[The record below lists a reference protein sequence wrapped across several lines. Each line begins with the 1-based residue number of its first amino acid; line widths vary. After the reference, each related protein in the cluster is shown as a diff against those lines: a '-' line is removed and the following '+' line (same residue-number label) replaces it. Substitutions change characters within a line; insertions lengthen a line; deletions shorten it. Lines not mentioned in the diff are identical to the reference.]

1 MLPVLYRFTFETG
14 LSQAVL
20 YLLVLALVGYSAYS
34 GWMGAVGAA
43 TGKLRPDGQ
52 GLAYLPATM
61 NQRLTRGVLYGAVAG
76 VFGKVGLSY
85 ALPANALFGGQGQG
99 LPLHTYGLMI
109 ALGFA
114 CAVGVAAKL
123 AQREWHGA
131 EGAKRRE
138 QILDMSMWA
147 LVGGIGG
154 AKLLFIGVNL
164 PEYAGHFSEFFGSPG
179 KLLGALGGGFV
190 FYGGLLGAMATTW
203 WFARKHD
210 IQWLRLA
217 DLCIPTVSLGQ
228 CFGRLGCFSAGCCWG
243 EVASKSV
250 HWAARFPGA
259 SLAKDLFG
267 HFSNTASLVYA
278 SQATDNRWVLESTGQ
293 VFHHPVEGAVRIADW
308 VAQHGTTL
316 PVHPTQ
322 LYESIGQ
329 LCMFLLLLW
338 LRRYRRFHGQI
349 LALWLM
355 GYAVL
360 RSTVELF
367 RGDLERG
374 TLHGLFEGSLG
385 WTSLAA
391 KFPAE
396 AWYNLS
402 TSELIS
408 LGMFATGV
416 VMIVRHLR
424 KAAPASP
431 ATPAAPLAAA

>member
-1 MLPVLYRFTFETG
+1 MLPVLYRFTFESG
-14 LSQAVL
+14 FSQALL
-20 YLLVLALVGYSAYS
+20 YLIVLALVGYSAYS
-34 GWMGAVGAA
+34 GWMGAVGAP
-43 TGKLRPDGQ
+43 TGKVRPDGK
-52 GLAYLPATM
+52 GLAYAPATT
-61 NQRLTRGVLYGAVAG
+61 NQRLTRGLLYGAVAG

-85 ALPANALFGGQGQG
+85 ALPATALFGGQGQG

-109 ALGFA
+109 ACGFA
-114 CAVGVAAKL
+114 SAVAVAATL
-123 AQREWHGA
+123 AQREWRGA
-131 EGAKRRE
+131 EGLRRRE

-147 LVGGIGG
+147 LLGGIGG
-154 AKLLFIGVNL
+154 SKLLFILVNL
-164 PEYAGHFSEFFGSPG
+164 PEYVGHLGEYFGSPG

-190 FYGGLLGAMATTW
+190 FYGGLLGAMGTTY

-243 EVASKSV
+243 EFASKSV

-259 SLAKDLFG
+259 SLARDLFG

-278 SQATDNRWVLESTGQ
+278 SQATDDRWVLLSTGQ

-329 LCMFLLLLW
+329 LCMFFLLLF

-374 TLHGLFEGSLG
+374 TLHGLLEGSLG
-385 WTSLAA
+385 WTRLAA
-391 KFPAE
+391 HVPAE

-408 LGMFATGV
+408 LCMFATGA
-416 VMIVRHLR
+416 VMILR
-424 KAAPASP
+424 KLRRPQLAP
-431 ATPAAPLAAA
+431 PAAPLAPA

>member
-1 MLPVLYRFTFETG
+1 VLPVLYRITFESG
-14 LSQAVL
+14 FSQAML
-20 YLLVLALVGYSAYS
+20 YLLAIGIVAYAAWAGY
-34 GWMGAVGAA
+34 VGAQPP
-43 TGKLRPDGQ
+43 KSQ
-52 GLAYLPATM
+52 
-61 NQRLTRGVLYGAVAG
+61 QLTRGAVYGVVAAVFA
-76 VFGKVGLSY
+76 KMGLSY
-85 ALPANALFGGQGQG
+85 ALPAGALFGGKGEG
-99 LPLHTYGLMI
+99 VPLHTYGLMI
-109 ALGFA
+109 AVGFA
-114 CAVGVAAKL
+114 SAVAVAARL
-123 AQREWHGA
+123 ARREWPGA
-131 EGAKRRE
+131 EGEKKRE

-154 AKLLFIGVNL
+154 AKLLFILVNL
-164 PEYAGHFSEFFGSPG
+164 PDYVGHFSEFFGSPG

-190 FYGGLLGAMATTW
+190 FYGGLLGAMGTSY

-243 EVASKSV
+243 EVAGKSV

-259 SLAKDLFG
+259 GLAKDVFG
-267 HFSNTASLVYA
+267 HLSHTASLVFA
-278 SQATDNRWVLESTGQ
+278 SQVTDDRWVMVSTGQ

-322 LYESIGQ
+322 LYESVGQ
-329 LCMFLLLLW
+329 LGMFLLLLW
-338 LRRYRRFHGQI
+338 MRRYRRFHGQI

-374 TLHGLFEGSLG
+374 TLHGLLEQSLG
-385 WTSLAA
+385 WVSLAA
-391 KFPAE
+391 RVPAE
-396 AWYNLS
+396 AWYNIS
-402 TSELIS
+402 TSQFIS
-408 LGMFATGV
+408 LCMFATGA
-416 VMIVRHLR
+416 VMIVQHLR
-424 KAAPASP
+424 RAQVGA
-431 ATPAAPLAAA
+431 PAAPLAAA